1 MKIVS
6 HSLAQT
12 YSIGRKISRRLAAG
26 DIICLVGCLGSGKTA
41 LAKGICEGL
50 GIEKREVISP
60 TFVLLRNYEGRV
72 PVYHFDLYRM
82 EKADDVLGL
91 GMDEYLYGE
100 GVSIIEWADRL
111 GFLTPDEFLKIEL
124 SVRPGTQR
132 QLSFTAV
139 GKRYAKIQE
148 QVHEDIGG

>member
-1 MKIVS
+1 
-6 HSLAQT
+6 
-12 YSIGRKISRRLAAG
+12 
-26 DIICLVGCLGSGKTA
+26 

-50 GIEKREVISP
+50 GIAKREVISP
-60 TFVLLRNYEGRV
+60 TFVLLRNYQGRV

-91 GMDEYLYGE
+91 GMDEYLYGD

-111 GFLTPDEFLKIEL
+111 GFLTPVEFLKIEL

-139 GKRYAKIQE
+139 GKRYAKIKE
-148 QVHEDIGG
+148 QVREDIGG

>member
-6 HSLAQT
+6 HSLVQT
-12 YSIGRKISRRLAAG
+12 YSIGRAIARRLCPG
-26 DIICLVGCLGSGKTA
+26 DILCLVGSLGSGKTA
-41 LAKGICEGL
+41 LTKGICEGL
-50 GIEKREVISP
+50 GIDRREVISP
-60 TFVLLRNYEGRV
+60 TFVLLRNYQGRV
-72 PVYHFDLYRM
+72 AVYHFDLYRM

-91 GMDEYLYGE
+91 GMDEYLYGD

-111 GFLTPDEFLKIEL
+111 GFLTPVEFLKIEL

-139 GKRYAKIQE
+139 GKRYAKIKE
-148 QVHEDIGG
+148 QVREDIGG